1 MNALVKKRHDRKRRH
16 RRLRQKVNGVEKRP
30 RLAVFRS
37 LRHISAQLVIDYDD
51 GRSSKTV
58 CAISTQAKEFIEIGQ
73 QYGGNVKAAEKIG
86 QLIAE
91 KAKTLGVEAV
101 VFDTGGRKYHGR
113 VKALAEAARKAGLR
127 F

>member
-1 MNALVKKRHDRKRRH
+1 MNDLIKKYEDRKRRH
-16 RRLRQKVNGVEKRP
+16 RRLRQKVNGVEARP
-30 RLAVFRS
+30 RLAVSRS
-37 LRHISAQLVIDYDD
+37 LRHISAQLVVDYDD
-51 GRSSKTV
+51 KRSSKTL
-58 CAISTQAKEFIEIGQ
+58 CAISSQSEGFGKSE
-73 QYGGNVKAAEKIG
+73 YGGNIKAAEKIG

-91 KAKTLGVEAV
+91 KAKALGIEAV